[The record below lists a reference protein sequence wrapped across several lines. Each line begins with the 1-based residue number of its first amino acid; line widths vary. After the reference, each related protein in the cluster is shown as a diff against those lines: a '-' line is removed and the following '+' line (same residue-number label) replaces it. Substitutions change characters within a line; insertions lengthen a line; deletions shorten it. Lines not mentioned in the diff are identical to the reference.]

1 MKNQA
6 KNTKNHAVADLG
18 NGRTMDLEF
27 IPVPTIEADEVNA
40 DFVPNA
46 EDVVA
51 EVKPAK
57 VKKIKAAKATKDNS
71 VENRGRKLNPNS
83 ARQIRLAA
91 LAEMKASGVES
102 KRGRK
107 SDPNS
112 ANALRK
118 AEMEKKRAAGE
129 VVRRGRPSGT
139 SSPKTAKVSPRVKLD
154 KTNSIRVQGKTYITL
169 LKADKLNAEA
179 REFCNFKSTLNHPS
193 LGKCVE
199 FKA

>member
-57 VKKIKAAKATKDNS
+57 TKKIKAAKAEI
-71 VENRGRKLNPNS
+71 ENRGRKLNPNS

-91 LAEMKASGVES
+91 LAEMKANGVES

-154 KTNSIRVQGKTYITL
+154 KTNSIRVKGKTYITL